1 MNNPRSHFTG
11 GTSLPPRTGTATEQN
26 DNPRSHFDRPLARP
40 TVREEGNDMGLVTVF
55 PVEGLPEITAGADLA
70 GLIADAGPGLADGD
84 ILVVTS
90 KIVSKAEGRV
100 VRVDREQAI
109 DAESVRV
116 VARRGPTRIVETR
129 HGLVLAAAGVDASN
143 TPPGT
148 VVLLPE
154 DPDGSARRLRKA
166 LMDRLG
172 VRIGVLVTDTL
183 GRPWRAGQTDA
194 AIGAAGVT
202 PLRDYRG
209 TADTFGVALEVSV
222 AAVADELAGA
232 ADLVKGKAAGIPI
245 AVVRGLAD
253 LVSEADGPGAQAL
266 IRPAAED
273 MFRYGSADVLAARR
287 TVRDFT
293 GDPVDPAAVTR
304 AVAAAITAPAP
315 HHSTPWR
322 FVVLESRRG
331 PDRPARRHARGLDRD
346 LRGDGFTEDQI
357 ARRVRRG
364 EPLRRAPLLIVP
376 CLHAEAAHTYPDDRR
391 NAAEREMFLVAMG
404 AAVQNLLVALAVEG
418 LGSCWVSSTM
428 FCRPVVTRALGL
440 PEAGSPWGPSGSA
453 TRLPRLRTAR
463 PATRPPSWSPLAPDA
478 AHVVTCRHAAE
489 AHDPRHRRV
498 GCASSPAHRG
508 CLPWSARARPW
519 RSRTAARSSPGSS
532 LQDDRYTQL
541 VAAGIVR
548 PAQRPFDPAHLP
560 EPAPGETGAVPA
572 SCSASARRPLMPT
585 RIYADTSA
593 LAKLFISEPETSE
606 LRRWLVTMD
615 EPSLV
620 SSPLLGVELLR
631 LLGLALPA
639 AVAQAERFLGTDMD
653 IVEITP
659 TFLPTRP
666 EPPPRLRT
674 LDAIHL
680 ATALD
685 LGSAVNVMLSYDKLY
700 AGCPCRR
707 SRRRSRGRSWIA
719 RPTPARPATK

>member
-1 MNNPRSHFTG
+1 
-11 GTSLPPRTGTATEQN
+11 
-26 DNPRSHFDRPLARP
+26 
-40 TVREEGNDMGLVTVF
+40 MGLVTIF
-55 PVEGLPEITAGADLA
+55 PVEGLPEITAGAELA
-70 GLIADAGPGLADGD
+70 ALIADAGPSLADGD
-84 ILVVTS
+84 ILVITS

-100 VRVDREQAI
+100 VQADREQAI

-172 VRIGVLVTDTL
+172 VRIGVLITDTL

-194 AIGAAGVT
+194 AIGAAGVA

-209 TADTFGVALEVSV
+209 TPDTFGVALEVSV

-232 ADLVKGKAAGIPI
+232 ADLVKGKAAGIPV

-253 LVSEADGPGAQAL
+253 LVTEADGPGAQAL

-322 FVVLESRRG
+322 FAVLESAA
-331 PDRPARRHARGLDRD
+331 ARTALLDDMLAAWIAD

-376 CLHAEAAHTYPDDRR
+376 CLHAEAAHRYPDDRR

-428 FCRPVVTRALGL
+428 FCRPVVTKALGL
-440 PEAGSPWGPSGSA
+440 PPGWEPMGAVGVGH
-453 TRLPRLRTAR
+453 
-463 PATRPPSWSPLAPDA
+463 PAAPAPDRPP
-478 AHVVTCRHAAE
+478 R
-489 AHDPRHRRV
+489 
-498 GCASSPAHRG
+498 
-508 CLPWSARARPW
+508 
-519 RSRTAARSSPGSS
+519 
-532 LQDDRYTQL
+532 
-541 VAAGIVR
+541 
-548 PAQRPFDPAHLP
+548 DPA
-560 EPAPGETGAVPA
+560 AFTV
-572 SCSASARRPLMPT
+572 T
-585 RIYADTSA
+585 R
-593 LAKLFISEPETSE
+593 
-606 LRRWLVTMD
+606 
-615 EPSLV
+615 
-620 SSPLLGVELLR
+620 
-631 LLGLALPA
+631 
-639 AVAQAERFLGTDMD
+639 
-653 IVEITP
+653 
-659 TFLPTRP
+659 
-666 EPPPRLRT
+666 
-674 LDAIHL
+674 
-680 ATALD
+680 
-685 LGSAVNVMLSYDKLY
+685 
-700 AGCPCRR
+700 
-707 SRRRSRGRSWIA
+707 
-719 RPTPARPATK
+719 